1 MESLKPVTR
10 QTLGQQVA
18 TQLAAMVT
26 SGKWRPGERLPPEME
41 LCKILHIG
49 RSTLREALK
58 SLAFV
63 GMVQMRHGEGTFV
76 GRETNHLLDRILAKG
91 LIRSEK
97 AVADVCEARII
108 LETELAALSAE
119 RITDSE
125 VAGLKALVEGMGRH
139 LEAQDSSFEDL
150 DLEFHLQIAACSKNP
165 VLQQLMNPIRDLVF
179 EWIVKSQQFPGL
191 RLNAHQQHQA
201 ILQTLAQRKPEKARK
216 AMREHL
222 QTFLRAVS
230 LLERV
235 SAGEPRLSARH

>member
-1 MESLKPVTR
+1 METLKPVTR

-26 SGKWRPGERLPPEME
+26 SGKWRTGERLPPEME

-63 GMVQMRHGEGTFV
+63 GLVQMRHGEGTFV
-76 GRETNHLLDRILAKG
+76 AQGTDHLLDRILAKG

-97 AVADVCEARII
+97 AVAEVCETRLI
-108 LETELAALSAE
+108 LETELAALAAE

-125 VAGLKALVEGMGRH
+125 AATLTSLVERMGQH
-139 LEAQDSSFEDL
+139 LEAEDSSFEDL
-150 DLEFHLQIAACSKNP
+150 DLEFHLQIAASSKNP
-165 VLQQLMNPIRDLVF
+165 VLQQLMNPIRGLVF

-191 RLNAHQQHQA
+191 RLNAHRQHQA
-201 ILQTLAQRKPEKARK
+201 ILQALVQRKPEKARK

-222 QTFLRAVS
+222 ETFLHAVS
-230 LLERV
+230 LLEKV
-235 SAGEPRLSARH
+235 SASESRSSVK

>member
-1 MESLKPVTR
+1 MESLKPVIR

-26 SGKWRPGERLPPEME
+26 SGKWRTGERLPPEME
-41 LCKILHIG
+41 LCKTLHIG

-63 GMVQMRHGEGTFV
+63 GLVQMRHGEGTFV
-76 GRETNHLLDRILAKG
+76 AQGTEHLLDRILAKG

-97 AVADVCEARII
+97 AVADVCETRLI

-125 VAGLKALVEGMGRH
+125 LAAIGKLVERMGQH
-139 LEAQDSSFEDL
+139 LEAEDSSFEDL
-150 DLEFHLQIAACSKNP
+150 DLEFHLQLAASSKNP

-201 ILQTLAQRKPEKARK
+201 ILQALIQRKPEKARK
-216 AMREHL
+216 AMRDHL
-222 QTFLRAVS
+222 ETFMHAVS
-230 LLERV
+230 LLEKV
-235 SAGEPRLSARH
+235 AAGELRLSR

>member
-1 MESLKPVTR
+1 METLKPVRR

-18 TQLAAMVT
+18 TQLATMVT
-26 SGKWRPGERLPPEME
+26 SGKWRQGEQLPTEME

-63 GMVQMRHGEGTFV
+63 GLVEMRHGEGTFV
-76 GRETNHLLDRILAKG
+76 CKETGHLLDRILAKG

-97 AVADVCEARII
+97 TVADVCEARLI

-119 RITDSE
+119 RITGRE
-125 VAGLKALVEGMGRH
+125 TALLQSLIDRMGQK
-139 LEAQDSSFEDL
+139 LEAVDSSFEDL

-165 VLQQLMNPIRDLVF
+165 VLQQLMHPIRDLVF

-201 ILQTLAQRKPEKARK
+201 ILQALTLGKPDKARK
-216 AMREHL
+216 AMRDHL

-230 LLERV
+230 LLEQV
-235 SAGEPRLSARH
+235 SHR

>member
-1 MESLKPVTR
+1 
-10 QTLGQQVA
+10 
-18 TQLAAMVT
+18 
-26 SGKWRPGERLPPEME
+26 ME

-63 GMVQMRHGEGTFV
+63 GLVEMRHGEGTFV
-76 GRETNHLLDRILAKG
+76 CQNTNHLLDRILAKG

-97 AVADVCEARII
+97 AVADVCETRII

-119 RITDSE
+119 RITDAE
-125 VAGLKALVEGMGRH
+125 VAVLQGLVDRMGKN
-139 LEAQDSSFEDL
+139 LEAVDTSFEDL
-150 DLEFHLQIAACSKNP
+150 DLEFHMQIAACAKNP
-165 VLQQLMNPIRDLVF
+165 VLQQLMNPIRDLVR

-201 ILQTLAQRKPEKARK
+201 ILQALAMRKPDKARK
-216 AMREHL
+216 AMRDHL

-230 LLERV
+230 LLEQV
-235 SAGEPRLSARH
+235 SAAEARPTLS

>member
-1 MESLKPVTR
+1 METLKPVTR

-18 TQLAAMVT
+18 TQLATMVT
-26 SGKWRPGERLPPEME
+26 TGKWRQGERLPSEME

-63 GMVQMRHGEGTFV
+63 GLVEMRHGEGTFV
-76 GRETNHLLDRILAKG
+76 CEEANHMLDRILAKG

-97 AVADVCEARII
+97 TVADVCEARLI

-125 VAGLKALVEGMGRH
+125 VAALQSLIDRMDQKLDAV
-139 LEAQDSSFEDL
+139 DSSFEDL

-201 ILQTLAQRKPEKARK
+201 ILRALAMRKPDKARK

-222 QTFLRAVS
+222 ETFLRAVS
-230 LLERV
+230 LLEKF
-235 SAGEPRLSARH
+235 SAGDPRPVLR

>member
-1 MESLKPVTR
+1 MDSLKPVTR

-18 TQLAAMVT
+18 TQLAGMVT
-26 SGKWRPGERLPPEME
+26 SGKWRRGERLPPEME

-63 GMVQMRHGEGTFV
+63 GLVQMRHGHGTFV
-76 GRETNHLLDRILAKG
+76 AQETEDLLDRILAKG

-97 AVADVCEARII
+97 AVADVCETRLI

-119 RITDSE
+119 RIMDSE
-125 VAGLKALVEGMGRH
+125 LAALTQLVERMGQN
-139 LEAQDSSFEDL
+139 LEAKDSSFEEL
-150 DLEFHLQIAACSKNP
+150 DLEFHMQIAASSKNP
-165 VLQQLMNPIRDLVF
+165 VLQQLMNPIRGLVF
-179 EWIVKSQQFPGL
+179 EWIAKSQQFPGL

-201 ILQTLAQRKPEKARK
+201 ILQALIQRKPEKARK

-222 QTFLRAVS
+222 KTFLHAVS
-230 LLERV
+230 LLDQV
-235 SAGEPRLSARH
+235 SASKLRSA

>member
-97 AVADVCEARII
+97 AVADVCETRII

-139 LEAQDSSFEDL
+139 LEARDSSFEDL

-235 SAGEPRLSARH
+235 SAGEPRLSVRH

>member
-1 MESLKPVTR
+1 METLKPVTR

-26 SGKWRPGERLPPEME
+26 SGKWRTGERLPPEME

-63 GMVQMRHGEGTFV
+63 GLVQMRHGEGTFV
-76 GRETNHLLDRILAKG
+76 AQGTDHLLDRILAKG

-97 AVADVCEARII
+97 AVADVCETRLI
-108 LETELAALSAE
+108 LETELAALAAE
-119 RITDSE
+119 RITGVE
-125 VAGLKALVEGMGRH
+125 VATLTGLVERMGQR
-139 LEAQDSSFEDL
+139 LEAKDSSFEDL
-150 DLEFHLQIAACSKNP
+150 DLEFHLQLAACSKNP
-165 VLQQLMNPIRDLVF
+165 VLQQLMNPIRGLVF

-191 RLNAHQQHQA
+191 RLNAHRQHQA
-201 ILQTLAQRKPEKARK
+201 ILQALVQRKPEKARK

-222 QTFLRAVS
+222 ETFLHAVS
-230 LLERV
+230 LLEKV
-235 SAGEPRLSARH
+235 SASESRLSAG

>member
-1 MESLKPVTR
+1 MESLKPVIR

-26 SGKWRPGERLPPEME
+26 SGKWRTGERLPPEME
-41 LCKILHIG
+41 LCKTLHIG

-63 GMVQMRHGEGTFV
+63 GLVQMRHGEGTFV
-76 GRETNHLLDRILAKG
+76 AQGTEHLLDRILAKG

-97 AVADVCEARII
+97 AVADVCETRLI

-125 VAGLKALVEGMGRH
+125 LAAIGELVERMGQH
-139 LEAQDSSFEDL
+139 LEAEDSSFEDL
-150 DLEFHLQIAACSKNP
+150 DLEFHLQLAASSKNP

-201 ILQTLAQRKPEKARK
+201 ILQALIQRKPEKARK
-216 AMREHL
+216 AMRDHL
-222 QTFLRAVS
+222 ETFMHAVS
-230 LLERV
+230 LLEKV
-235 SAGEPRLSARH
+235 AAGELRLSR

>member
-97 AVADVCEARII
+97 AVADVCETRII

>member
-1 MESLKPVTR
+1 METLKPVTR

-26 SGKWRPGERLPPEME
+26 SGKWRTGERLPPEME

-63 GMVQMRHGEGTFV
+63 GLVQMRHGEGTFV
-76 GRETNHLLDRILAKG
+76 AQGTDHLLERILAKG

-97 AVADVCEARII
+97 AVADVCETRLI
-108 LETELAALSAE
+108 LETELAALAAE
-119 RITDSE
+119 RITGTEAATLAS
-125 VAGLKALVEGMGRH
+125 LVERMGQH
-139 LEAQDSSFEDL
+139 LEAKDSSFEDL
-150 DLEFHLQIAACSKNP
+150 DLEFHLQLATCSKNP
-165 VLQQLMNPIRDLVF
+165 VLEQLMTPIRGLVF

-191 RLNAHQQHQA
+191 RLNAHRQHQA
-201 ILQTLAQRKPEKARK
+201 ILQALVQRKPEKARK

-222 QTFLRAVS
+222 ETFLHAIS
-230 LLERV
+230 LLEKV
-235 SAGEPRLSARH
+235 SASELRSSGK

>member
-18 TQLAAMVT
+18 TQLATMVT

-97 AVADVCEARII
+97 AVADVCETRII

>member
-1 MESLKPVTR
+1 METLKPVTR

-26 SGKWRPGERLPPEME
+26 SGKWRQGERLPSEME
-41 LCKILHIG
+41 LSKILHVG

-63 GMVQMRHGEGTFV
+63 GLVEMRHGEGTFV
-76 GRETNHLLDRILAKG
+76 AAENKLLLDRILAKG
-91 LIRSEK
+91 LIRTEK
-97 AVADVCEARII
+97 TVADVCEARIV

-119 RITDSE
+119 RITKPE
-125 VAGLKALVEGMGRH
+125 IAGLQSLIDQMGYK
-139 LEAQDSSFEDL
+139 LEAVDTSFEDL
-150 DLEFHLQIAACSKNP
+150 DLEFHLRIAACSKNP
-165 VLQQLMNPIRDLVF
+165 ILQQLMHPLRDLVF

-201 ILQTLAQRKPEKARK
+201 ILQALTLGKPDKARK

-230 LLERV
+230 LLEQV
-235 SAGEPRLSARH
+235 NEARPVHR